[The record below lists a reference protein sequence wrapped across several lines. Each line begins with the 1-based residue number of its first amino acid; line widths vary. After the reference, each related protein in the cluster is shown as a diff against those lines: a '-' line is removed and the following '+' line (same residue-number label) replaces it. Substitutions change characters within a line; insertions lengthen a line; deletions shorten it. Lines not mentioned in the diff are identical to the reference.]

1 MTTNYTITNTTNGSR
16 ASVEIYFTGK
26 PAEHIRTALK
36 NEGFRWHGV
45 KKCWYGYTD
54 PVTADAII
62 TAAEEDAAP
71 LREGEKAPKAEADE
85 KREKGTP
92 QAHIRFYWNGIK
104 IDGGKLIKCGF
115 SVATD
120 RKSVTM
126 YADGYGAELPRDLF
140 EVKNDTDLYTDY
152 FDNDSATLDESH
164 PLFRYALFVGM
175 KAEAR
180 SAAHYSDYLKK
191 QIAGREPWKG
201 ARAYYEKELAQR
213 AAKIA
218 EFEAM
223 TDPGQ
228 PTAEDLAKIDEA
240 RTELEN
246 AARAAEHERELE
258 ERERFLNRRSE
269 AHRLIDAES
278 TAHPVEDGAPCVVIE
293 WSEHPG
299 LDECLRLS
307 VPAAENVLRKLD
319 KIEAE
324 TRGGLGGY
332 FKTAFRIE
340 WADENGEASTYSGR
354 YDLGDDDG
362 GLSAHVAAWAEWCR
376 THDAFG
382 HEIENPK
389 PETDLTRLA
398 AWLTEKAHPEKVAAE
413 SVAD

>member
-1 MTTNYTITNTTNGSR
+1 MTKNYTITNTTNGSR

-36 NEGFRWHGV
+36 DEGFRWHGV

-54 PVTADAII
+54 PATADAII
-62 TAAEEDAAP
+62 TAAEEDAAQF
-71 LREGEKAPKAEADE
+71 REGEKAPKTEAAE

-104 IDGGKLIKCGF
+104 VDGGKLIKCGY

-120 RKSVTM
+120 QKSVII
-126 YADGYGAELPRDLF
+126 YAEGYGAQLPRDLF
-140 EVKNDTDLYTDY
+140 DVINETDLYTDY
-152 FDNDSATLDESH
+152 FDNDGTTLDESH
-164 PLFRYALFVGM
+164 PLFKYALFCAR
-175 KAEAR
+175 KADAR
-180 SAAHYSDYLKK
+180 SAARYIEYLKK
-191 QIAGREPWKG
+191 QLSGREPFRG
-201 ARAYYEKELAQR
+201 AFDYYKKELAER
-213 AAKIA
+213 ESRIA
-218 EFEAM
+218 RFEAM

-228 PTAEDLAKIDEA
+228 PTAEDLEKIDRI
-240 RTELEN
+240 RTEREN
-246 AARAAEHERELE
+246 AKREAEHERELK
-258 ERERFLNRRSE
+258 ERENYLNRRAE
-269 AHRLIDAES
+269 AHRIIDAENA
-278 TAHPVEDGAPCVVIE
+278 AHPVEDGAPCVVIE

-299 LDECLRLS
+299 IEECLRLS

-319 KIEAE
+319 EIEAE

-382 HEIENPK
+382 HETENHEQ
-389 PETDLTRLA
+389 ETDLTRFA
-398 AWLTEKAHPEKVAAE
+398 AWLAEKAHPEKVKAE
-413 SVAD
+413 SVTD

>member
-1 MTTNYTITNTTNGSR
+1 MTTNYTITNTTNDSR

-36 NEGFRWHGV
+36 AEGFRWHGV

-54 PVTADAII
+54 PVTAGAII

-71 LREGEKAPKAEADE
+71 LREGEKAPKAEAAE

-152 FDNDSATLDESH
+152 FDNDSATVTAEH
-164 PLFRYALFVGM
+164 PLFAYVFYCAK
-175 KAEAR
+175 KAEAHNLAQAIR
-180 SAAHYSDYLKK
+180 STENLLTKC
-191 QIAGREPWKG
+191 
-201 ARAYYEKELAQR
+201 RADMVKHYEKELADRR
-213 AAKIA
+213 ARLEKA
-218 EFEAM
+218 EKEM
-223 TDPGQ
+223 PSDPGQ

-240 RTELEN
+240 RTEREN

-258 ERERFLNRRSE
+258 ERERFLRRRAE
-269 AHRLIDAES
+269 AWRLVASSQD
-278 TAHPVEDGAPCVVIE
+278 AHPIEDGAPVVVIE

-299 LDECLRLS
+299 LNEGIRLS
-307 VPAAENVLRKLD
+307 VAAAENVLRKLD
-319 KIEAE
+319 ESESE
-324 TRGGLGGY
+324 TRGGRGGY

-340 WADENGEASTYSGR
+340 WTDENGEASTYSGR
-354 YDLGDDDG
+354 YDLGDNDG
-362 GLSAHVAAWAEWCR
+362 GLVSHIRAFGEWHL
-376 THDAFG
+376 THDDFG
-382 HEIENPK
+382 HEKPD
-389 PETDLTRLA
+389 PETENDITRLA
-398 AWLTEKAHPEKVAAE
+398 DWLGGIVEEKKV
-413 SVAD
+413 S